1 MLSFI
6 SCKQGTHEDSIL
18 PLLVSFVGTNGFAH
32 ARSTVLLFWQQAN
45 YNTKKT
51 I

>member
-6 SCKQGTHEDSIL
+6 SCKQGTHEDSIM
-18 PLLVSFVGTNGFAH
+18 VSFVGTNGFAH

-45 YNTKKT
+45 YNTKKDY
-51 I
+51 II